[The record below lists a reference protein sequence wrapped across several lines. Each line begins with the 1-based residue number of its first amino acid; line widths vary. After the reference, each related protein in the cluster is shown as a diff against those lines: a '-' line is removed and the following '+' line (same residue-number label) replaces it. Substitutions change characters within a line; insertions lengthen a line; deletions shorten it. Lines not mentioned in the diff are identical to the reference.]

1 MPSPPCNDQRA
12 VAAATA
18 LPRNFV
24 LLDCFSG
31 SIAGPSSRVILRSL
45 RQPACARLPSQQRPQ
60 NESQPATRPCRLQ
73 AHAGSLPQVIRD
85 SSLRLAVVW
94 ALGAIRLLIPA
105 IQALQ
110 PAATHVWRARPHPRP
125 RGPRAPLAAIVDPV
139 HLVRHPPHHRHEHL
153 DALQEKEATGWV
165 GRHGS
170 TAAGFCTRV
179 WRVSSLR
186 ASIGPATLSRRERHQ
201 AQRRAPLASC
211 TRSSCCSTP

>member
-1 MPSPPCNDQRA
+1 MPSPPCNDQHA

-153 DALQEKEATGWV
+153 DALEIWPCTECSRNFTRQDTCMEHQWLCSLKPKCRRGGPAPWVDPAVGNEITTIRRRLHATGKL
-165 GRHGS
+165 G
-170 TAAGFCTRV
+170 
-179 WRVSSLR
+179 
-186 ASIGPATLSRRERHQ
+186 
-201 AQRRAPLASC
+201 
-211 TRSSCCSTP
+211 